1 MAIEQEITLPC
12 GAKLRNRLAK
22 SAMSENLALD
32 GKPHEKIWHLYETW
46 GAGGLGLI
54 ITGNIMVD
62 RDELGEPNNI
72 ILDNDEEL
80 DHFREWATR
89 TRRHGAALWA
99 QINHPGRQA
108 PAAISKVTV
117 APSAVKLKT
126 GRLAFRTP
134 HALTD
139 SEIHSII
146 EKFANTARLCKEAHF
161 DGVQIHGAHG
171 YLVSQFLSPLTNERT
186 DQWGGSIENRM
197 RFVLEVYR
205 AMRKAVGP
213 KFPIG
218 IKINSADFQRGGF
231 DEGDATTV
239 VKALEA
245 EGIDL
250 IEISGG
256 TYEAAAMTGV
266 HEVLGSA
273 RDTTSLQAQTGVHEV
288 LGSTA
293 QREAYF
299 LPFAAKIRRAIK
311 TPIMLTGGFR
321 SAQAMNSAIESGS
334 VDIVGLAR
342 PLAMEP
348 HLCLRL
354 LADKDARSEIKPVKT
369 GIRFVD
375 KLGVLELG
383 YYGLQL
389 ARIGEGKH
397 PDPNMSP
404 LLALPLIGLNYSSGI
419 IGRWLSGRSSD

>member
-1 MAIEQEITLPC
+1 MAIEKEITLPC
-12 GAKLRNRLAK
+12 GAKLKNRLAK

-32 GKPHEKIWHLYETW
+32 GKPHEKIWRLYETW
-46 GAGGLGLI
+46 GAGGPGLI

-62 RDELGEPNNI
+62 RNELGEPNNI
-72 ILDNDEEL
+72 ILDSDEDI

-89 TRRHGAALWA
+89 TKRHGAALWA
-99 QINHPGRQA
+99 QLNHPGRQA

-134 HALTD
+134 HALTEP
-139 SEIHSII
+139 EIRDII
-146 EKFANTARLCKEAHF
+146 EKFAHTARLCKEAHF

-171 YLVSQFLSPLTNERT
+171 YLVSQFLSPLTNQRT
-186 DQWGGSIENRM
+186 DQWGGNIENRM
-197 RFVLEVYR
+197 RFALEVYR
-205 AMRKAVGP
+205 AMRKAVGA

-231 DEGDATTV
+231 DEGDATAV

-256 TYEAAAMTGV
+256 TYESAVMTGV
-266 HEVLGSA
+266 G
-273 RDTTSLQAQTGVHEV
+273 GVRE
-288 LGSTA
+288 STA
-293 QREAYF
+293 EREAYF

-354 LADKDARSEIKPVKT
+354 LADKNARSEIKPVKT

-397 PDPNMSP
+397 PDPNISP

-419 IGRWLSGRSSD
+419 IGRWLSGKAAD

>member
-1 MAIEQEITLPC
+1 MAIEKEITLPC
-12 GAKLRNRLAK
+12 GATLRNRLAK

-32 GKPHEKIWHLYETW
+32 GKPHEKLWHLYETW
-46 GAGGLGLI
+46 GSGSLGLI

-62 RDELGEPNNI
+62 RNELGEPNNV
-72 ILDNDEEL
+72 ILDSDDNL
-80 DHFREWATR
+80 DHFREWTTR
-89 TRRHGAALWA
+89 AKRQGAAIWA
-99 QINHPGRQA
+99 QLNHPGRQA
-108 PAAISKVTV
+108 PAAISRTTV
-117 APSAVKLKT
+117 APSAIKLKT

-134 HALTD
+134 HALTEP
-139 SEIHSII
+139 EIRGII
-146 EKFANTARLCKEAHF
+146 EKFANTARLCKAAHF

-171 YLVSQFLSPLTNERT
+171 YLVSQFLSPLANERT

-205 AMRKAVGP
+205 AMRAAVGP

-231 DEGDATTV
+231 DESDATTV

-245 EGIDL
+245 EGIDM

-256 TYEAAAMTGV
+256 TYESAVMTGV
-266 HEVLGSA
+266 G
-273 RDTTSLQAQTGVHEV
+273 GVRE
-288 LGSTA
+288 STA
-293 QREAYF
+293 EREAYF
-299 LPFAAKIRRAIK
+299 LPFAAKIRLAIK
-311 TPIMLTGGFR
+311 IPIMLTGGFR
-321 SAQAMNSAIESGS
+321 SAHAMNAAIESGT
-334 VDIVGLAR
+334 VDIVGMAR

-348 HLCLRL
+348 HLCVRL
-354 LADKDARSEIKPVKT
+354 LADTNARSEIQPVKT

-397 PDPNMSP
+397 PDPNISP

-419 IGRWLSGRSSD
+419 IGRWLSGKAAD